1 MAPDYEVQR
10 QLPKCSGSR
19 LRCSGGHINA
29 AVVVPVLYVRKP
41 GSTGGQSFPMCSGG
55 AIGAA
60 VDLQSAAVSFCG
72 AAVAVR
78 CARIHVF

>member
-1 MAPDYEVQR
+1 MVPDYVVQR

-19 LRCSGGHINA
+19 LRCSGGTINA

-41 GSTGGQSFPMCSGG
+41 GSTGDQSFPMCSGG

-60 VDLQSAAVSFCG
+60 VDLLSAAVGFCG
-72 AAVAVR
+72 AVVVVR
-78 CARIHVF
+78 CIHHTCT